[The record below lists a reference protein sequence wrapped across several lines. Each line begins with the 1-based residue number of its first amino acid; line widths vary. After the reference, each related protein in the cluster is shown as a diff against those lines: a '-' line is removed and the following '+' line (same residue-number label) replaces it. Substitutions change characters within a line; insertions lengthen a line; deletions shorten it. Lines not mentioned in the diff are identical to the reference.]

1 MKDVRIRATQLC
13 PECKG
18 ECMVTHRA
26 FQSICGFCSGSGR
39 SECELTLPMLK
50 ELLGGRPEACI
61 DPIENGRFVR
71 VDGHLVPLVQCTPD
85 ESGWRPA

>member
-13 PECKG
+13 PGCKG

-50 ELLGGRPEACI
+50 EALARTHFDLSQNRSRISTETRGASPCTRPYI
-61 DPIENGRFVR
+61 PGI
-71 VDGHLVPLVQCTPD
+71 T
-85 ESGWRPA
+85 ESL